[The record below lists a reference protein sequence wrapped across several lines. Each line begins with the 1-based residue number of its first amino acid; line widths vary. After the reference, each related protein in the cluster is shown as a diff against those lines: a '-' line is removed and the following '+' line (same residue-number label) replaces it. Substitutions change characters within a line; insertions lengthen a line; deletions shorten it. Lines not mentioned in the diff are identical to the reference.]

1 MESKIL
7 ITSFVYYNVIRLGI
21 GEFTKFKEDNMKKLF
36 IAGILGIFFLTG
48 WKSEE
53 KIITETGTIK
63 YIQLEGGFYGIV
75 TEKGGKYLPVNL
87 KEEFK
92 KDGLRIW
99 FKARPKK
106 VATIQMWGKPIEIL
120 EIQKIREKKVK
131 NFSQIKVAVL
141 YERIGDGKWINRSV
155 EDEIKIFKETNT
167 DFILRAFWR
176 WASCP
181 EKFDDLP
188 EKLREKFKLKG
199 YSYSHL
205 EKTISKIKKEIPG
218 IIICGAIPAQIIQRK
233 VVWNPQTKEIIRY
246 PETWNLA
253 LDPSKWKIDMSK
265 EELQCRFA
273 KTHFW
278 VPQDLNCRDYNPD
291 TASAYFPDITNKK
304 FQELLLSWAKRQID
318 AGVDA
323 VWIDMLF
330 RQVIMLYRITR
341 DFNHPAVKE
350 SYESAWKIVKK
361 IHQYGE
367 KKGKDILVGSWPT
380 AIYFPYPLPGLD
392 FVTLSPSRRE
402 VREMKLDGKEWDK
415 RLKLIRKKFGNIPI
429 FAFIDWAGSTKT
441 PLGEFSQVLTK
452 EEQKEFLRKS
462 DEFFSQRNV
471 IFAFPVHGGFMGHDA
486 KVLSFGKS
494 RVYDSFAPEFKTYK
508 TIKNLAQSKCV
519 GKDE

>member
-1 MESKIL
+1 
-7 ITSFVYYNVIRLGI
+7 
-21 GEFTKFKEDNMKKLF
+21 MKKLF
-36 IAGILGIFFLTG
+36 ISGIVGILLLIG

-53 KIITETGTIK
+53 KIITEIGTIK

-75 TEKGGKYLPVNL
+75 TEKGEKYLPINL

-92 KDGLRIW
+92 EDGLRIW

-141 YERIGDGKWINRSV
+141 YERIGDGKLINRSV

-167 DFILRAFWR
+167 DFIFRAFWR
-176 WASCP
+176 WTPCP
-181 EKFDDLP
+181 EKCDDLSNVNM
-188 EKLREKFKLKG
+188 REKCKFCG

-233 VVWNPQTKEIIRY
+233 GVWNPQTKEIIRY
-246 PETWNLA
+246 PETWDLA

-278 VPQDLNCRDYNPD
+278 VPQDLDCRDYNPD

-350 SYESAWKIVKK
+350 SYESVCKIVKK
-361 IHQYGE
+361 IHEYGE

-380 AIYFPYPLPGLD
+380 AIYFPYPPLGLD

-402 VREMKLDGKEWDK
+402 VKERKLDGKKWDK
-415 RLKLIRKKFGNIPI
+415 RLKLIRKKFGDIPI
-429 FAFIDWAGSTKT
+429 FDFIDWAGSTKT

-462 DEFFSQRNV
+462 DDFFSRRNV
-471 IFAFPVHGGFMGHDA
+471 IFVFPVHGGFMGQDA
-486 KVLSFGKS
+486 KILSFGKS
-494 RVYDSFAPEFKTYK
+494 RVYDSFAPEFQTYE
-508 TIKNLAQSKCV
+508 TIKGLAEKKYLSGIG
-519 GKDE
+519 GKKLGK

>member
-1 MESKIL
+1 
-7 ITSFVYYNVIRLGI
+7 
-21 GEFTKFKEDNMKKLF
+21 MKKLF
-36 IAGILGIFFLTG
+36 ISGIVGILLLIG

-53 KIITETGTIK
+53 KIITEIGTIK

-75 TEKGGKYLPVNL
+75 TEKGEKYLPINL

-92 KDGLRIW
+92 EDGLRIW

-120 EIQKIREKKVK
+120 EIRKVEKFSKV
-131 NFSQIKVAVL
+131 KVAVL
-141 YERIGDGKWINRSV
+141 YERIGDGKLINRSV

-167 DFILRAFWR
+167 DFIFRAFWR
-176 WASCP
+176 WTPCP
-181 EKFDDLP
+181 EKCDDLSNVNM
-188 EKLREKFKLKG
+188 REKCKFCG

-233 VVWNPQTKEIIRY
+233 GVWNPQTKEIIRY
-246 PETWNLA
+246 PETWDLA

-278 VPQDLNCRDYNPD
+278 VPQDLDCRDYNPD

-350 SYESAWKIVKK
+350 SYESVCKIVKK
-361 IHQYGE
+361 IHEYGE

-380 AIYFPYPLPGLD
+380 AIYFPYPPLGLD

-402 VREMKLDGKEWDK
+402 VKEMKLDGKKWDK
-415 RLKLIRKKFGNIPI
+415 RLKLIRKKFGDIPI

-462 DEFFSQRNV
+462 DDFFSRRNV
-471 IFAFPVHGGFMGHDA
+471 IFVFPVHGGFMGQDA
-486 KVLSFGKS
+486 KILSFGKS
-494 RVYDSFAPEFKTYK
+494 RVYDSFAPEFQTYE
-508 TIKNLAQSKCV
+508 TIKGLAEKKYLSGIG
-519 GKDE
+519 GKKLGK